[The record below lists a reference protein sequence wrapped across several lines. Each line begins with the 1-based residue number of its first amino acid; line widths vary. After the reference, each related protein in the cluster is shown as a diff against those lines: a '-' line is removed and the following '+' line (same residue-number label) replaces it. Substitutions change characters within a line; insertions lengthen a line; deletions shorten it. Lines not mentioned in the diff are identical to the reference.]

1 MKSILP
7 VIVFL
12 VAFGSLFSQR
22 NEDKHPLL
30 TDRFLARAAL
40 FIPARTVQVGAEGNI
55 PSNNLGDIDFDES
68 FGIGGTQNTL
78 NFDFIW
84 RFSRNKFWSVRGQYF
99 RVASEGGAVL
109 EQDIEWQDYTFQA
122 GSSATAGYGLSLYR
136 IFFGRVISTG
146 QKHELGGG
154 LGIHG
159 LNTYAFIEGEAF
171 INDIST
177 GFRRERVNGFLPLP
191 NIGVWYIWAPTPKW
205 AFSATVDW
213 FGIKIGDYSGGL
225 WNLSPGVTFQAFK
238 NIGFSANYHYLNYY
252 ANVTQNSWNGS
263 FDMTF
268 KGPSFGVTANF

>member
-1 MKSILP
+1 MKNILSI
-7 VIVFL
+7 VVFL
-12 VAFGSLFSQR
+12 VIFSSLYSQTDG
-22 NEDKHPLL
+22 DKNPML

-122 GSSATAGYGLSLYR
+122 GSSVTAGYGLSLYR